1 MHDPQDTT
9 RFGLTPAESELER
22 RLGRVALPA
31 PELDL
36 YQAAFD
42 AGQRAARRST
52 RRWRA
57 AAASVLVLLV
67 ASMSGFALR
76 GPKVDKRDLAEGRPA
91 AIRIDQVQGTVL
103 VKHESGSTWEEVHA
117 DRSRLFVGDTLLCSK
132 DASLTLKL
140 ADNSRVV
147 LTSNSRLT
155 LAHENGGLELA
166 LAHGTMTADL
176 TSPHPP
182 FVIDTPQGRVHA
194 LGTTFTV
201 TVDRKDPR

>member
-1 MHDPQDTT
+1 MHDPRDTT
-9 RFGLTPAESELER
+9 RFGLTPTESELETM
-22 RLGRVALPA
+22 LGRVALPS

-42 AGQRAARRST
+42 AGQRIARRSA
-52 RRWRA
+52 RRWQA
-57 AAASVLVLLV
+57 VAASVLVLLV
-67 ASMSGFALR
+67 ASIGGFVLR
-76 GPKVDKRDLAEGRPA
+76 SPQIDERDLAEGTPA

-103 VKHESGSTWEEVHA
+103 VKHESGSKWEEIHA
-117 DRSRLFVGDTLLCSK
+117 DRSRLYVGDTLLCSK
-132 DASLTLKL
+132 DASLTLQL

-147 LTSNSRLT
+147 LTSNSRLA

-201 TVDRKDPR
+201 TVDGKDPR